1 MPSSVIASF
10 DYDQESHTLRV
21 NFLSGNVYEYLHVP
35 AEVFRR
41 MKAAK
46 SKGTFLNRFIKGHFD
61 FIKIVGPDI

>member
-10 DYDQESHTLRV
+10 TYNEESCTLRV

-35 AEVFRR
+35 AEVFGL

-46 SKGTFLNRFIKGHFD
+46 SKGTFLNKFIKGHFEY
-61 FIKIVGPDI
+61 IRTMESDI